1 MSAEQ
6 AAKDPACGQSVGVG
20 IGSLFAFL
28 SAIEPLKPRDIAVR
42 SSLSPPL
49 AHTRLALG
57 GLGPK
62 VVLMRV
68 GHKQVTSNT
77 RAGTVY
83 SIWGMSSGMVQS
95 AKNGIG
101 HQPILEADREC
112 YGRRSSGRDGRIAE
126 TGERQNDVKALR
138 RETIDQRRP
147 KGSDPIL
154 QVLTG

>member
-1 MSAEQ
+1 MGFEVRAGRKVRNVTLRQGMMFSLTGSPVGAVFATCLPRDEVDPVMSAEQ

-83 SIWGMSSGMVQS
+83 SI
-95 AKNGIG
+95 
-101 HQPILEADREC
+101 R
-112 YGRRSSGRDGRIAE
+112 GRCVGDGPVGQGRD
-126 TGERQNDVKALR
+126 
-138 RETIDQRRP
+138 RP
-147 KGSDPIL
+147 SAHS
-154 QVLTG
+154 